1 LQDPAARVMQTIEQ
15 TPVARAKRSW
25 ALLAVGAVALIGAVC
40 LFNGTLQQPAVMGSV
55 QVAHVPTEQEQQ
67 AAAEI
72 AEMMEKARQIMQDP
86 EKVKLLAKRI
96 QAAFASEAFVAKMR
110 SEMAAL
116 QHDEA
121 FYVWLRANLAP
132 AREVQ
137 ARRLGA
143 AFQVQ
148 PLAPSFRGAPK
159 ALAPRAGAS
168 VMEATLNTQDKPAV
182 APEGAF
188 NTEEFMKTL
197 PGISEPMGYFDPLGL
212 AESLSNPYDPM
223 TKGKAL
229 FMREVELKHCRL
241 AMLAALGFPIAE
253 QFHPL
258 FGGDIDVPSFQAFQ
272 ASPLQGFWGT
282 VVFAIA
288 IPEIFSVF
296 SFQEPQEHPWQIK
309 EDHVS
314 GDFGFDPLGLKP
326 SDPAELKEMQTK
338 ELNNGRLAMIAI
350 AGMVVQEGITGGK
363 LF

>member
-1 LQDPAARVMQTIEQ
+1 
-15 TPVARAKRSW
+15 
-25 ALLAVGAVALIGAVC
+25 
-40 LFNGTLQQPAVMGSV
+40 MGSV

-67 AAAEI
+67 AAAEV
-72 AEMMEKARQIMQDP
+72 AEMMEKAHRIMQDP

-121 FYVWLRANLAP
+121 F
-132 AREVQ
+132 
-137 ARRLGA
+137 
-143 AFQVQ
+143 QVQ

-168 VMEATLNTQDKPAV
+168 VMEATLNTQDKPDGDWDLDGLLEMMDDA
-182 APEGAF
+182 APSGDGAF
-188 NTEEFMKTL
+188 NTVEFMKTL
-197 PGISEPMGYFDPLGL
+197 PGVSQPMGYFDPLDL

-258 FGGDIDVPSFQAFQ
+258 FGGDIDVQSFQ

-296 SFQEPQEHPWQIK
+296 SFQE
-309 EDHVS
+309 
-314 GDFGFDPLGLKP
+314 
-326 SDPAELKEMQTK
+326 
-338 ELNNGRLAMIAI
+338 
-350 AGMVVQEGITGGK
+350 
-363 LF
+363 